1 MEVLGRQYI
10 RLEVKATD
18 FSLQKRKFLS
28 FRFDGGYNIGFFHF
42 LWVGCADVGVGA
54 FSSFKIFLS

>member
-1 MEVLGRQYI
+1 MEVLKLQYI

-28 FRFDGGYNIGFFHF
+28 FRFVGGYNIGFLFTF
-42 LWVGCADVGVGA
+42 SGLDVLILVLVPSRHSK
-54 FSSFKIFLS
+54 FS